1 MVVEHLLLGRHRHGE
16 QTADELDRVRVS
28 IRDDSVRIAFFCTAF
43 INLCVKRE
51 NRALEEEA
59 SSSQTGLSEKLM
71 ETEQQTQKL
80 PLKDLVFYV
89 VVANM
94 SIIGL
99 NVSLMLNTIGFYQ
112 VCKLA
117 QIPTMCIL
125 EASFLNKKFSGR
137 LCKRS
142 SSFWQEWPSRRS
154 LRCGDEYCRDDCSER
169 RGVEH
174 IRAANIGWA
183 LTKETQRDE

>member
-1 MVVEHLLLGRHRHGE
+1 
-16 QTADELDRVRVS
+16 
-28 IRDDSVRIAFFCTAF
+28 
-43 INLCVKRE
+43 
-51 NRALEEEA
+51 
-59 SSSQTGLSEKLM
+59 M

-112 VCKLA
+112 VCKLRRDTDHVHIRGVVFE
-117 QIPTMCIL
+117 QEIFQEGC
-125 EASFLNKKFSGR
+125 ASDHRRFGRSGR
-137 LCKRS
+137 RDGLG
-142 SSFWQEWPSRRS
+142 
-154 LRCGDEYCRDDCSER
+154 CGDEYCRDDCSER

-174 IRAANIGWA
+174 IRALKYWLGTYKRN
-183 LTKETQRDE
+183 TT